1 MILSH
6 KQSKIIEKALLI
18 CALILAFEFSF
29 PHQLQAKEID
39 GSQNLGPVLV
49 RIAAAQT
56 INGEPT
62 NNLTGVEN
70 RKPKITR
77 WITVTAYSSTP
88 DQTDD
93 SPFITANGK
102 YVYDGLIAANF
113 LPFGTEVKLPD
124 YFGDKI
130 FTVNDRMNAK
140 YYYHLDVWMPTREAA
155 KEFGVKYLKVEIY

>member
-1 MILSH
+1 MILPKKYH
-6 KQSKIIEKALLI
+6 HLIEKVLLV
-18 CALILAFEFSF
+18 CALILTFEFSL
-29 PHQLQAKEID
+29 PHQLMAKEI
-39 GSQNLGPVLV
+39 GNSQNLGPVLV
-49 RIAAAQT
+49 QITPGASSLAD
-56 INGEPT
+56 PVH
-62 NNLTGVEN
+62 NLLVTEN

-130 FTVNDRMNAK
+130 FTVNDRMNSK
-140 YYYHLDVWMPTREAA
+140 YYYHLDVWMPSREQA